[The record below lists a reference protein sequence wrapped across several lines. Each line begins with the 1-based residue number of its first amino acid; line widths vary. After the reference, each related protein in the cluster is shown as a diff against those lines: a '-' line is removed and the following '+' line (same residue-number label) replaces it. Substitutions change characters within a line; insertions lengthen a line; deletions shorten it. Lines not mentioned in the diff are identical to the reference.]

1 MPLYEYKCNECNDT
15 FEVLQ
20 RISAEP
26 VTTCKRCGGTC
37 EKLISTSSF
46 QFKGNGWYVTD
57 YKKRSAAKTEGTTKT
72 VSNDEGTNK
81 DATIK

>member
-1 MPLYEYKCNECNDT
+1 MPLYEYKCNDCNKT

-26 VTTCKRCGGTC
+26 LQECKLCGGGC
-37 EKLISTSSF
+37 EKMISTSSF
-46 QFKGNGWYVTD
+46 QFKGSGWYVTD
-57 YKKRSAAKTEGTTKT
+57 YKKRSSKTEGTSKSI
-72 VSNDEGTNK
+72 SNDEGTNK